1 MKKKRSFFLFLVLL
15 MLFISQETICAWF
28 QKDITVEIDTVMEQK
43 IRELE
48 KELTDAQQIMNI
60 NRPNEE
66 LLYTRLLLRDP
77 FLFYDYG
84 LLETNS
90 KKEGW
95 IKNLTKECDIQI
107 GDEVYTS
114 GLTEIPA
121 GILIGKVSDLK
132 EDNLGLVKEV
142 KIDFAADIDHISYV
156 IVYQKEMLP

>member
-1 MKKKRSFFLFLVLL
+1 MMKKKRSFFLFLVLL

-77 FLFYDYG
+77 FLFYAAQGGVPVPQTGNSAFIAGQRHQRADYPQLCAG
-84 LLETNS
+84 KQADPGRQPPPGPTACPS
-90 KKEGW
+90 W
-95 IKNLTKECDIQI
+95 AECR
-107 GDEVYTS
+107 S
-114 GLTEIPA
+114 
-121 GILIGKVSDLK
+121 
-132 EDNLGLVKEV
+132 LGN
-142 KIDFAADIDHISYV
+142 F
-156 IVYQKEMLP
+156 